1 MIDILAVKFI
11 ALFMKKIIL
20 VPALFIAAFAACKKD
35 KAIVPQQSIVGKW
48 KFTKMEEKDF
58 NNGAIEFDTTL
69 TIHATNAF
77 LQFNADGSGHAS
89 VWTMSTSAT
98 PTSTQPIGDFNYTVS
113 GDVLTIAG
121 RVADG
126 ITDHLLFKGDEML
139 ITVRIEDNEVPT
151 RYADVTEYYL
161 KQ

>member
-1 MIDILAVKFI
+1 
-11 ALFMKKIIL
+11 MKKIIPVL
-20 VPALFIAAFAACKKD
+20 ALFIAAFAACKKD
-35 KAIVPQQSIVGKW
+35 KAIVPQQSVVGKW
-48 KFTKMEEKDF
+48 KFTKMEERDF
-58 NNGAIEFDTTL
+58 NNGTVVFDTTL
-69 TIHATNAF
+69 IIRATNAF
-77 LQFNADGSGHAS
+77 LQFNADGTGHAT
-89 VWTMSTSAT
+89 VWTMSTAAT

-126 ITDHLLFKGDEML
+126 ITDHLSFNGDEML

-151 RYADVTEYYL
+151 RYADIIEYYS